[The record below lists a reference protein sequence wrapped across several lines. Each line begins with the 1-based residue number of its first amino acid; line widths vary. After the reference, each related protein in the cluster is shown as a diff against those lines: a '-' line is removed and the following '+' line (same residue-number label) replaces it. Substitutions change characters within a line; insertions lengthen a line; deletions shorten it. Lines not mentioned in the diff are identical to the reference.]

1 MGTPSMSPG
10 VACIERR
17 PVTGSHCMIRWCMP
31 NTSAYDTVA
40 SLPSCS
46 LVSPSP
52 PTPDVE
58 TIQAARDRLMRDQVS
73 RVGFRVI
80 GQLWSRAP
88 GPVRLPLRLKNTA
101 SVYLTT
107 VSRLIAIYSRGG
119 RGSPSGRRPTRLSP
133 YRYVTREDH
142 TPLQQK
148 HISSLRDP
156 FLGRSLHSSRSPSLP
171 SPNRPPSQTLATD
184 APPPPPPP
192 PDPEV
197 LIDELVEEFL
207 LRLSPEDPALL
218 ARAALVSRQWYRV
231 VTGPS
236 FRRRFRE
243 LYRSTPLLGYVLNL
257 ADSIRFVPLS
267 SFRPPRTRR
276 RGVRAVSSSHGR
288 VLLHRLS
295 GEDLVAPGFPV
306 KDVDVLLS
314 VWHPITDEQQDLPV
328 VPLRPTRYP
337 NMANWDAAV
346 IYSGGDGC
354 DHLHCHFKVVFVGN
368 CEDRNF
374 SCFYS
379 SEAGSWSDPV
389 FAAEESENFFFV
401 PGKCIP
407 IGTALY
413 TTCICTNEILKYDL
427 RTHQMCNI
435 TITIGPGVPPD
446 IMEHSSRLI
455 AAEDGRLGF
464 ARASNSTLGLWLREN
479 GRLEESRAID
489 LHILLPADALP
500 DLVLE
505 SSEAILAKPL
515 VIAFADTGAGVIFL
529 WTRAGYFTIDLKS
542 GSCKK
547 VGEVSSGRVVPYV
560 SFCTPAPGA
569 VSTDDTPETGVAI
582 STYEAWGRGGRQLVA
597 LENTRPNL

>member
-1 MGTPSMSPG
+1 M
-10 VACIERR
+10 ERR

-52 PTPDVE
+52 SPTSLP
-58 TIQAARDRLMRDQVS
+58 RFS
-73 RVGFRVI
+73 K
-80 GQLWSRAP
+80 QLSIHVH
-88 GPVRLPLRLKNTA
+88 GNNK
-101 SVYLTT
+101 
-107 VSRLIAIYSRGG
+107 
-119 RGSPSGRRPTRLSP
+119 
-133 YRYVTREDH
+133 REK
-142 TPLQQK
+142 LQQK

-207 LRLSPEDPALL
+207 LRLPPEDPALL

-337 NMANWDAAV
+337 NTANWDAAV
-346 IYSGGDGC
+346 ICSGGDGC

-379 SEAGSWSDPV
+379 SEAG
-389 FAAEESENFFFV
+389 
-401 PGKCIP
+401 
-407 IGTALY
+407 
-413 TTCICTNEILKYDL
+413 
-427 RTHQMCNI
+427 
-435 TITIGPGVPPD
+435 PGVPPD
-446 IMEHSSRLI
+446 IMEHSSRLV
-455 AAEDGRLGF
+455 AAEDGSLGF

-479 GRLEESRAID
+479 A
-489 LHILLPADALP
+489 ADALP
-500 DLVLE
+500 DPVLE
-505 SSEAILAKPL
+505 PSEAILAKPL

-547 VGEVSSGRVVPYV
+547 VGEVSS
-560 SFCTPAPGA
+560 APGA
-569 VSTDDTPETGVAI
+569 VSTDDRPETGVAI
-582 STYEAWGRGGRQLVA
+582 STYEVPVA
-597 LENTRPNL
+597 DIAVSTDKGPGAGVAVSANEGPGAAGMCQMPKKPKLQVQGPLNQEGN